1 MLKTKLVLALACAVL
16 TGCSGNADDDS
27 FTVVVIPDTQNYV
40 DYTLQQNEGFALDSA
55 GLFIAQMEHVA
66 SKAQSKGGTVAFV
79 AAVGDVWQHVLSN
92 ADTEHFARGV
102 LPIDPNAA
110 PHALVRP
117 DATRNIEI
125 PKALAGYQLISDA
138 GIPFGV
144 APGNHDYDAWWSV
157 AVPKGNGTGAAAQE
171 FHIGGLDAFKSVF
184 GSATG
189 FFSGKDWYI
198 SGYEGGGSSAQVFSA
213 GGYRFLHLAFEMQA
227 GDKVLAWAQGILNQY
242 PGVPTLISTHDYLNP
257 QGERKPSVGMNLALA
272 DPAGN
277 NSSEQLW
284 QKFISKNDQILMVF
298 SGHQLGAATRI
309 DDNMHGHKVYQMLS
323 DYQGRGQAALDAGQP
338 LGAGDRITGVGDG
351 WYRELSFQLDN
362 DTPSVDVRTYSTHY
376 HSYSGELATYA
387 QWYRA
392 QEQPQMSDVEFL
404 QADEFTIEL
413 DDFRERFGAPAL

>member
-1 MLKTKLVLALACAVL
+1 MLKSKLIMALVCAVL
-16 TGCSGNADDDS
+16 AGCSGNTDEDS

-40 DYTLQQNEGFALDSA
+40 DYTLQKNEGFALDSA

-66 SKAQSKGGTVAFV
+66 SKAESKGGTVAFV
-79 AAVGDVWQHVLSN
+79 AAVGDVWQHVLTN
-92 ADTEHFARGV
+92 ADTAHFARGV
-102 LPIDPNAA
+102 LPIDSNAA
-110 PHALVRP
+110 PHPLARP
-117 DATRNIEI
+117 EETRNIEI

-157 AVPKGNGTGAAAQE
+157 AVPNGNGTGAASQE
-171 FHIGGLDAFKSVF
+171 VHIGGLDAFKSVF
-184 GSATG
+184 GSDTG

-213 GGYRFLHLAFEMQA
+213 GGYHFLHLAFEMQA

-257 QGERKPSVGMNLALA
+257 QGERKPSVSMNLAIA

-277 NSSEQLW
+277 NSAEALW
-284 QKFISKNDQILMVF
+284 QKFIRKNDQILMVF
-298 SGHQLGAATRI
+298 SGHQFGAATRI
-309 DDNMHGHKVYQMLS
+309 DDNAKGHKVYQMLS
-323 DYQGRGQAALDAGQP
+323 DYQARGQAALDAGQP
-338 LGAGDRITGVGDG
+338 LDPGNRVPGVGDG
-351 WYRELSFQLDN
+351 WYRELNFHLDD

-376 HSYSGELATYA
+376 NSYSGELGTYA

-404 QADEFTIEL
+404 QADEFTLEL
-413 DDFRERFGAPAL
+413 DDFRARFGAPAR